1 MEQGLTAVERR
12 VEVRWADLDSSRHV
26 NNAVY
31 LTYLEEVR
39 SAWLEQTLGSREIV
53 DEFVLVRVEID
64 FRRELTLD
72 DEAVVARC
80 TLARVGTS
88 SIRTSEEIS
97 TPDGELAARAEA
109 VMVAR
114 DESGRPRPLT
124 DAERAALS
132 SPGAPTGCSR
142 PDP

>member
-1 MEQGLTAVERR
+1 MEQGLSVVERR
-12 VEVRWADLDSSRHV
+12 VEIRWSDLDSSRHV

-31 LTYLEEVR
+31 LSYLEEVR
-39 SAWLEQTLGSREIV
+39 TTWLEQMLGSREVV
-53 DEFVLVRVEID
+53 DDFVLARVEID

-72 DEAVVARC
+72 DEAAVARC

-97 TPDGELAARAEA
+97 TLHGEIVARAEA

-124 DAERAALS
+124 DTERAAVGG
-132 SPGAPTGCSR
+132 P
-142 PDP
+142 